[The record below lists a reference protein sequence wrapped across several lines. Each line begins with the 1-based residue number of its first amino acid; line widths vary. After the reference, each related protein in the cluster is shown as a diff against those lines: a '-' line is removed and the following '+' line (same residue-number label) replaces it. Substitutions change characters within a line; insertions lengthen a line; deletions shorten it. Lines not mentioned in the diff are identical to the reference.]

1 MKTLFFG
8 TALALSAL
16 FVQPCIAAESKQL
29 SELKPEELKDVYFIC
44 KTNKSPLSYQ
54 PGEEMVYTITL
65 HTGNDKPGNWTLSYI
80 RQGDDNK
87 KFSGSAP
94 ADKPL
99 VIKTSLDKPGFVS
112 INVHLR
118 DAKNKPVYYQYVH
131 ANGKTYKRN
140 VSAFCGTAVQPEK
153 LTDCGEPADFDEFW
167 AKQKKRLAAVPFA
180 GKVQKKLVRETENGY
195 VYSLS
200 IPCVAPRPATG
211 YMTIPKNA
219 KAKSLPLQFS
229 FFGYSAARQ
238 GIPNPANGKIAF
250 YINAHGQELGREP
263 EYYTKFFQSIRSKK
277 YSYAFDPEENK
288 NPETAFFNGMALRN
302 LRAME
307 YAKTL
312 PEWNGKDL
320 IVQGGSQGGLQTM
333 WTVALDP
340 DVTVAKPSITWCC
353 DLAGTEKKQ
362 RLSGGWRIKYVPG
375 LDYYDPVF
383 MAKRVKKAE
392 VIITRAGLGDY
403 VCPPSGLAI
412 SYLNLATPNKTIH
425 WYQNSNH
432 GYVQPKPE
440 IVTWTTKKK

>member
-8 TALALSAL
+8 TVLALSAL
-16 FVQPCIAAESKQL
+16 FVHPCIAAESKQL

-65 HTGNDKPGNWTLSYI
+65 HTGNDKPGNWTFSYI

-118 DAKNKPVYYQYVH
+118 DAKNKAVYYQYVH
-131 ANGKTYKRN
+131 ANGRTYKRN

-167 AKQKKRLAAVPFA
+167 AKQKKRLAEVPFA
-180 GKVQKKLVRETENGY
+180 GKVQKKLVRETKNGY

-219 KAKSLPLQFS
+219 KPKSLPLQFI
-229 FFGYSAARQ
+229 FFGYSASRQ
-238 GIPNPANGKIAF
+238 GIPNPVNGRIAF

-263 EYYTKFFQSIRSKK
+263 EYYTKFFQSLRTEK
-277 YSYAFDPEENK
+277 YSYAFNPEENK

-320 IVQGGSQGGLQTM
+320 TVQGGSQGGLQTM
-333 WTVALDP
+333 WAVALDP

-362 RLSGGWRIKYVPG
+362 RLSGGWRIKYVSG

-425 WYQNSNH
+425 WYQNSSH
-432 GYVQPKPE
+432 GYVQPNPE
-440 IVTWTTKKK
+440 IITWTTKKK